1 MEENGD
7 INDCTAGG
15 TPRDFITLSQPRPGD
30 TRRQNE
36 YIETPLRPQLP
47 APKKSTKSRLKDED
61 SASDQCQRPITAQPT
76 AKVKTATPPVDS
88 AAVADG
94 HNDSIIC
101 RQCRRCKC
109 EACRE
114 PRHLPSKWICNDKC
128 LCSAPATVDYCSC
141 MCCVRGL
148 FYHWAK
154 DYEMDTDVSCADQPC
169 SCSPHKRLLRW
180 CCLGLLAFPLPCLC
194 CYWPL
199 RGCLGVFEKC
209 YSKCTG
215 HGCRCAPAR
224 TQGQAAPEK
233 RLLDSNSDCWCERQS
248 SSWYTKEFCL
258 ANDRFFFC
266 VLIRFS
272 RAPVCVCGKCLF
284 PFDGVFKTV
293 LVKCIVAF
301 PLSRICEEEKSVRPI
316 LQISSHSF

>member
-1 MEENGD
+1 MLWARLGKKFWWGRPPVEWIAGPNSEQTGWLLRWSGTATLPPSLWKWADSVVSCESCEGSDDNVGSMEQDGGRTD
-7 INDCTAGG
+7 GIAAGL
-15 TPRDFITLSQPRPGD
+15 PRDFITLSQPRPGD
-30 TRRQNE
+30 TRRLNE

-47 APKKSTKSRLKDED
+47 APKGASKSRLKED
-61 SASDQCQRPITAQPT
+61 ATASDLCQRPITAQPT
-76 AKVKTATPPVDS
+76 AKQGVKTATAAAES
-88 AAVADG
+88 AVPENDG

-109 EACRE
+109 EACRG

-128 LCSAPATVDYCSC
+128 LCSGAATVDYCSC

-169 SCSPHKRLLRW
+169 SCSPHKRILRW

-199 RGCLGVFEKC
+199 RGCLSICEGC

-215 HGCRCAPAR
+215 HGCRCAPPR
-224 TQGQAAPEK
+224 TQEQAAPEK
-233 RLLDSNSDCWCERQS
+233 RLLDSNSDCWSKQ
-248 SSWYTKEFCL
+248 
-258 ANDRFFFC
+258 
-266 VLIRFS
+266 
-272 RAPVCVCGKCLF
+272 
-284 PFDGVFKTV
+284 
-293 LVKCIVAF
+293 
-301 PLSRICEEEKSVRPI
+301 
-316 LQISSHSF
+316 